1 MSVAAET
8 DRISSDSSGRI
19 RLLGSG
25 RWPLFLLLLAHV
37 PLSGIFFWSRVQ
49 QGSWQAGPL
58 ALLAV
63 VVFYWLRCSSRVR
76 WTRLCSLFLV
86 LDVLCLLIGSVA
98 DSPWLVSTG
107 LVFLTAAWGLSSI
120 DITGDRSLFLLSL
133 LPLSVT
139 GFPDVVNAELGT
151 RIMSGIT
158 SLTSILSTR
167 LEIIHYREGVVLGG
181 VKGAVDLSEL
191 CGSGLAWYPLL
202 LITLIWLIS
211 QRRSLVQSICLLVCV
226 VPILVASLVVTGSL
240 VLGLVLSG
248 SQFFVSSVWVAGLL
262 LVVGCVLMFCAD
274 ALLLFVT
281 APVAGPE
288 DTGDE
293 NVMRNP
299 MSTWWNVVVSAVPV
313 MPLAFEP
320 AAIVRIP
327 GPLRNICL
335 FLIPIV
341 LVMQCWSF
349 LNSRS

>member
-8 DRISSDSSGRI
+8 DRISSEGSGRF
-19 RLLGSG
+19 RLLGAG
-25 RWPLFLLLLAHV
+25 RWPLLLLLLAHG
-37 PLSGIFFWSRVQ
+37 PTSGLFFWNRVQ

-63 VVFYWLRCSSRVR
+63 VVFYWLRCSPHVR
-76 WTRLCSLFLV
+76 WTGLCSVFLV

-139 GFPDVVNAELGT
+139 GLPDVVNAELGT
-151 RIMSGIT
+151 RIISGIT

-167 LEIIHYREGVVLGG
+167 REIIHYREDVVLGG
-181 VKGAVDLSEL
+181 VRGNVDLGEL
-191 CGSGLAWYPLL
+191 CGSGLSWYPLIL
-202 LITLIWLIS
+202 LTLIWLIS

-226 VPILVASLVVTGSL
+226 VPIVVASMVVTGSL

-248 SQFFVSSVWVAGLL
+248 SQLFGSSVWVAGLVL
-262 LVVGCVLMFCAD
+262 AAGCVLMLCAD

-288 DTGDE
+288 DAGDE
-293 NVMRNP
+293 NVMLNP
-299 MSTWWNVVVSAVPV
+299 LSTWWNVVVSAVPV

-320 AAIVRIP
+320 TAIVRIP

-349 LNSRS
+349 LSSRS

>member
-8 DRISSDSSGRI
+8 DRISSDGSGRF
-19 RLLGSG
+19 RLLGPG
-25 RWPLFLLLLAHV
+25 RWPLLLLLLAHV
-37 PLSGIFFWSRVQ
+37 PMSGLFFWNRVQ

-63 VVFYWLRCSSRVR
+63 VVFYWLRCSPRVR
-76 WTRLCSLFLV
+76 WTGLCSVFLV
-86 LDVLCLLIGSVA
+86 LDVLCLLTGSVA

-120 DITGDRSLFLLSL
+120 DITTDRSLFSLSL

-139 GFPDVVNAELGT
+139 GFPDFVNAELGA
-151 RIMSGIT
+151 RMVSGIT

-167 LEIIHYREGVVLGG
+167 REIIHYREDVVLGG
-181 VKGAVDLSEL
+181 VKGSVDLGEL
-191 CGSGLAWYPLL
+191 CGGGLAWYPMILL
-202 LITLIWLIS
+202 TLIWLIS
-211 QRRSLVQSICLLVCV
+211 QRRSLIQSICLLVCV
-226 VPILVASLVVTGSL
+226 VPIAVASMVVTGSL

-248 SQFFVSSVWVAGLL
+248 SQLFVASVWVAGLV
-262 LVVGCVLMFCAD
+262 LVVGCVLMLSAD
-274 ALLLFVT
+274 ALLIFVT

-288 DTGDE
+288 DARDE
-293 NVMRNP
+293 NVVLNP
-299 MSTWWNVVVSAVPV
+299 ISTWWNVVVSAVPV

-341 LVMQCWSF
+341 LVLQCWSF